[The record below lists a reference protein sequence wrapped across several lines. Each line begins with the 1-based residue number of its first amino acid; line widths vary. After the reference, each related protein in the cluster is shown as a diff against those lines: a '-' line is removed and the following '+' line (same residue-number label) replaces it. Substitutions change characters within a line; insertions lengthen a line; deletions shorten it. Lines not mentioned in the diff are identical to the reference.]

1 MSEKPQ
7 FVAQKP
13 EVAASSIDEE
23 DRIAELIAELLY
35 EQMKKKN
42 PGKLK

>member
-13 EVAASSIDEE
+13 EHPTLPIEEE

-42 PGKLK
+42 PEKVK